1 MRTVGKR
8 AWALTA
14 LLCLSLCLLCGCRTV
29 GGREP
34 EQGALVAAVGVDAV
48 GTQVRVSL
56 EVLLVSEGEGVERR
70 VLSAVGADARLAY
83 AAVTEGFVRELL
95 FGHCAVLVLGDGITD
110 ETATAFLS
118 DASLP
123 PELQVVT
130 AEDAHALLS
139 VEALAMPAVGYE
151 LQAILSRCAAKNCRV
166 FELTA
171 DPSVHLSR
179 SALPRAS
186 LADTAS
192 GRSIVVRMTQDVSQ
206 GTS

>member
-8 AWALTA
+8 AWALSG

-95 FGHCAVLVLGDGITD
+95 FGHCAVLMLGDGITD
-110 ETATAFLS
+110 ETATAFLT

-139 VEALAMPAVGYE
+139 VEALATPAVGYE

-166 FELTA
+166 FELAA

-179 SALPRAS
+179 SALPRAAV
-186 LADTAS
+186 ADGSS